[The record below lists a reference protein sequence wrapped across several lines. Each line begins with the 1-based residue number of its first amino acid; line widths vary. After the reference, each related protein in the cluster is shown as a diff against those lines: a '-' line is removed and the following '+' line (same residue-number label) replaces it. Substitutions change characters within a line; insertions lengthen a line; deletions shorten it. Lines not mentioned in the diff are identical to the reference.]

1 MKILHRYVLKQI
13 FGVFFICLIVFTFV
27 LFIGN
32 LLKVIEMVSKGI
44 GLLAIVEFLVLL
56 LPFMFSYSIP
66 VSILT
71 AVLLVFARLSA
82 DNEITSI
89 RASGINLKFVFKPIV
104 LCSIIMVMMCYVIND
119 QLRPNA
125 IFAGRKLLVKIGLQE
140 PGANITSGRFNEV
153 FPGHVIYVGQRK
165 GDLWDRVVVY
175 KFEKSELN
183 SVITAESG
191 KLFFTQKGFKPN
203 GKEDEG
209 ENVCLQLYNGILE
222 EIPKEE
228 QGSGKLNRIKFDT
241 YDVRFNVEREMG
253 DLSVLPKKER
263 EMTNGELRVKIKD
276 LRKKIEK
283 ADYQRMIPEI
293 RQEISSIKT
302 RIHNRIALSFSC
314 LTFVLVAIPL
324 GIRVHRSETSVGAG
338 ISLILVAVYYFLMT
352 LGEAFQDNILLRPWL
367 LMWIPNIA
375 LLIVGIILIHKTL
388 RR

>member
-89 RASGINLKFVFKPIV
+89 RASGINLKFIFKPIV

-119 QLRPNA
+119 QLRPNS
-125 IFAGRKLLVKIGLQE
+125 IFAGRKLLMKIGLQE

-191 KLFFTQKGFKPN
+191 KLFFTQKGFEPN

-338 ISLILVAVYYFLMT
+338 ISLILVAVYYFSMT
-352 LGEAFQDNILLRPWL
+352 LGEAFQENILLRPWL
-367 LMWIPNIA
+367 LMWIPNVA
-375 LLIVGIILIHKTL
+375 LLIVGIILIYKTL